1 MGHYASS
8 PRKGYVMIHHTGSPN
23 SHLDNSTNY
32 CGHGYDFHVRRNGT
46 IVVCSSWNNS
56 SGSHAKGCNCASVG
70 IMMNGCFGGCK
81 DQNGNPYGNVS
92 GPSHDQKC
100 GVAYLI
106 AHLNTPDE
114 ATRLRPHARCASW
127 NPCSDPS
134 PTSTVCCGT
143 EFTTPNTTSR
153 WNSKGDGLVDELRTK
168 RRRFD
173 VYGCC
178 SCEPS

>member
-1 MGHYASS
+1 MGHYSSAS
-8 PRKGYVMIHHTGSPN
+8 RKGYVMIHHTGSPD

-32 CGHGYDFHVRRNGT
+32 CSSGYDFHVRRNGD
-46 IVVCSSWNNS
+46 IVTCSRWNDS
-56 SGSHAKGCNCASVG
+56 SGAHAKGCNCASIG
-70 IMMNGCFGGCK
+70 IMMNGCFGGCAS
-81 DQNGNPYGNVS
+81 GNVS

-106 AHLNTPDE
+106 SHLNTPDE
-114 ATRLRPHARCASW
+114 ASRIRPHRRCASW
-127 NPCSDPS
+127 NPCNDPS

-143 EFTTPNTTSR
+143 EFTTSSTTSK
-153 WNSKGDGLVDELRTK
+153 WNAKGDGLVDDLRTK

-178 SCEPS
+178 SCEPA